1 MKTVRGL
8 ILGVLLLAGT
18 IVFAQDAACPIFVRE
33 ALDLV
38 DQRCDGT
45 DRNQACYGYANIEAE
60 PQDDVTI
67 LQFESPGDIEDLA
80 LIKALQTSA
89 LAVPDEWGVALL
101 RVQAN
106 LPDSL
111 PGQNVTILLFG
122 NVRIED
128 ARTSEDETAR
138 PMQAFYFQTGVGESP
153 CLEAPQDGI
162 LVQTPEGAGRIELT
176 VNNAVIDLGSTAF
189 LQADPGVQMRVAVLE
204 GDGII
209 TTAEATVDIPAGQ
222 QALLDL
228 DEDGLVLGPVAV
240 EPYDPQEFQALPIDV
255 LPRQIEIE
263 VAVETTSG
271 GSAVSPLEPGSYS
284 GTVAGGSVSCAGQ
297 PPIDLP
303 LEAAAAYGGGLD
315 FGEWDIAPS
324 NRAGVVFYMN
334 GVIAMSDNGDGT
346 YSGSFSFMGPTM
358 DFLITPTSPTS
369 AEMSYTMSAEGCTVI
384 FTATIQKAG
393 GR

>member
-1 MKTVRGL
+1 MKTVRGVM
-8 ILGVLLLAGT
+8 LGIVLLING
-18 IVFAQDAACPIFVRE
+18 IVFAQDAVCPIFVRE

-60 PQDDVTI
+60 PQEDVTI

-106 LPDSL
+106 LPNSL

-128 ARTSEDETAR
+128 ARTPEDEAAR

-189 LQADPGVQMRVAVLE
+189 LQAGPEAQMRVAVLE

-209 TTAEATVDIPAGQ
+209 TTDESTVDIPAGQ

-228 DEDGLVLGPVAV
+228 DEDGLAFGPVAV
-240 EPYDPQEFQALPIDV
+240 EPYDPEEFKALPIQV
-255 LPRQIEIE
+255 LPREIVIESNS
-263 VAVETTSG
+263 SG
-271 GSAVSPLEPGSYS
+271 PAVSPLEFGSYN
-284 GTVAGGSVSCAGQ
+284 GTVTGGSVSCPGQ
-297 PPIDLP
+297 PTFEIP
-303 LEAAAAYGGGLD
+303 LQAAAASGSDLGISD
-315 FGEWDIAPS
+315 WIIAPS
-324 NRAGVVFYMN
+324 DQADIAFLMYEA
-334 GVIAMSDNGDGT
+334 IAMRDNGDGSF
-346 YSGSFSFMGPTM
+346 SGSFSMM
-358 DFLITPTSPTS
+358 DQSFEFLITPTSDTS
-369 AEMSYTMSAEGCTVI
+369 AEMSYTASAEGCTIV

>member
-1 MKTVRGL
+1 MKAVRGVM
-8 ILGVLLLAGT
+8 LGIVLLING
-18 IVFAQDAACPIFVRE
+18 IISAQDAACPIFVRE

-60 PQDDVTI
+60 PQDSVTI

-122 NVRIED
+122 NVRVED
-128 ARTSEDETAR
+128 ARNTDDETTR
-138 PMQAFYFQTGVGESP
+138 PMQAFYFQSGVGESP

-162 LVQTPEGAGRIELT
+162 LVQTPEGAGRIELS
-176 VNNAVIDLGSTAF
+176 VNNAVIDLGSSAF

-204 GDGII
+204 GDGVI
-209 TTAEATVDIPAGQ
+209 TTAESTVAVPAGQ

-228 DEDGLVLGPVAV
+228 DEDGLALGPIAV
-240 EPYDPQEFQALPIDV
+240 EPYDPEEFKALPINI
-255 LPRQIEIE
+255 LPREIE
-263 VAVETTSG
+263 VEVDSG
-271 GSAVSPLEPGSYS
+271 GTAVSPLEFGSYN
-284 GTVAGGSVSCAGQ
+284 GRVTGGSVSCPGQ
-297 PPIDLP
+297 PTFEIPMQ
-303 LEAAAAYGGGLD
+303 AAAASGSDLGISD
-315 FGEWDIAPS
+315 WIIAPS
-324 NRAGVVFYMN
+324 DQADIAFFMYEA
-334 GVIAMSDNGDGT
+334 IAMRDNGDGSF
-346 YSGSFSFMGPTM
+346 SGSFSIM
-358 DFLITPTSPTS
+358 DQSFEFLVIPTSATS
-369 AEMSYTMSAEGCTVI
+369 AEMNYTASAEGCTVV

>member
-1 MKTVRGL
+1 MKASRGL
-8 ILGVLLLAGT
+8 MLGLVLLING
-18 IVFAQDAACPIFVRE
+18 IIFAQDAACPIFVRE

-60 PQDDVTI
+60 PQEGVTI

-80 LIKALQTSA
+80 LIKALQTST

-128 ARTSEDETAR
+128 ARTPEDEAAR

-204 GDGII
+204 GDGVI
-209 TTAEATVDIPAGQ
+209 TTDEATVDIPAGQ

-240 EPYDPQEFQALPIDV
+240 EPYDPQEFQALPINA

-263 VAVETTSG
+263 VESTNG
-271 GSAVSPLEPGSYS
+271 GSAVSPLELGSYN
-284 GTVAGGSVSCAGQ
+284 GRVTGGSVSCPGQ
-297 PPIDLP
+297 PTFEIPMQ
-303 LEAAAAYGGGLD
+303 AAVAYGGDLD
-315 FGEWDIAPS
+315 FGDWEITASD
-324 NRAGVVFYMN
+324 RAGIAFYMY
-334 GVIAMSDNGDGT
+334 GVIAMSDNGGGSFSGT
-346 YSGSFSFMGPTM
+346 YSMMDQSFE
-358 DFLITPTSPTS
+358 FLITPTSVTS
-369 AEMSYTMSAEGCTVI
+369 AEMSYTLNAEGCTIV

-393 GR
+393 GS

>member
-1 MKTVRGL
+1 MKTARGL

-18 IVFAQDAACPIFVRE
+18 IVVAQDSACPIFVRE

-60 PQDDVTI
+60 PQEDVAI

-80 LIKALQTSA
+80 LIKALQTSTM
-89 LAVPDEWGVALL
+89 AVPDEWGVALL

-128 ARTSEDETAR
+128 ARTPEDEAAR

-189 LQADPGVQMRVAVLE
+189 LQAVPRAQMRVAVLE
-204 GDGII
+204 GDGVI
-209 TTAEATVDIPAGQ
+209 TTDEAIVDIPAGQ
-222 QALLDL
+222 QAMLDL

-240 EPYDPQEFQALPIDV
+240 EPYDPQEFQALPIQV
-255 LPRQIEIE
+255 LPREIQIE
-263 VAVETTSG
+263 VEAEATGS
-271 GSAVSPLEPGSYS
+271 GSAVSPLEF
-284 GTVAGGSVSCAGQ
+284 GTYTGRVTGGSVSCPGQ
-297 PPIDLP
+297 PTIELP
-303 LEAAAAYGGGLD
+303 LEAAVASGGNLD
-315 FGEWDIAPS
+315 FGDWEITPSDQADIA
-324 NRAGVVFYMN
+324 FYMY
-334 GVIAMSDNGDGT
+334 GAIAMRDNGDGT
-346 YSGSFSFMGPTM
+346 YGGNFSIMDQSL
-358 DFLITPTSPTS
+358 DFLITPTSATS
-369 AEMSYTMSAEGCTVI
+369 AEMSYTANAEGCTIV

-393 GR
+393 GK

>member
-1 MKTVRGL
+1 MKTVRGVM
-8 ILGVLLLAGT
+8 LGIVLLING
-18 IVFAQDAACPIFVRE
+18 IVFAQDAVCPIFVRE

-60 PQDDVTI
+60 PQEDVTI

-106 LPDSL
+106 LPNSL

-128 ARTSEDETAR
+128 ARTPEDEAAR

-189 LQADPGVQMRVAVLE
+189 LQAGPEAQMRVAVLE

-209 TTAEATVDIPAGQ
+209 TTDESTVDIPAGQ

-228 DEDGLVLGPVAV
+228 DEDGLAFGPVAV
-240 EPYDPQEFQALPIDV
+240 EPYDPEEFKALPIQV
-255 LPRQIEIE
+255 LPREIVIE
-263 VAVETTSG
+263 SN
-271 GSAVSPLEPGSYS
+271 GSSPAVSPLEFGSYN
-284 GTVAGGSVSCAGQ
+284 GTVTGGSVSCPGQ
-297 PPIDLP
+297 PTFEIP
-303 LEAAAAYGGGLD
+303 LQAAAASGRDLGISD
-315 FGEWDIAPS
+315 WIIAPS
-324 NRAGVVFYMN
+324 DQADIAFLMYEA
-334 GVIAMSDNGDGT
+334 IAMRDNGDGSF
-346 YSGSFSFMGPTM
+346 SGSFSMM
-358 DFLITPTSPTS
+358 DQSFEFLITPTSGTS
-369 AEMSYTMSAEGCTVI
+369 AEMSYTASAEGCTIV

>member
-1 MKTVRGL
+1 MKAVRGVM
-8 ILGVLLLAGT
+8 LGIVLLING
-18 IVFAQDAACPIFVRE
+18 IISAQDAACPIFVRE

-60 PQDDVTI
+60 PQDSVTI

-122 NVRIED
+122 NVRVED
-128 ARTSEDETAR
+128 ARDTDDETTR
-138 PMQAFYFQTGVGESP
+138 PMQAFYFQSGVGESP

-162 LVQTPEGAGRIELT
+162 LVQTPEGAGRIELS
-176 VNNAVIDLGSTAF
+176 VNNAVIDLGSSAF
-189 LQADPGVQMRVAVLE
+189 LQADPGAQMRVAVLE
-204 GDGII
+204 GDGVI
-209 TTAEATVDIPAGQ
+209 TTAESTVAVPAGQ

-228 DEDGLVLGPVAV
+228 DEDGLALGPIAV
-240 EPYDPQEFQALPIDV
+240 EPYDPEEFKALPINI
-255 LPRQIEIE
+255 LPREIE
-263 VAVETTSG
+263 VEVDSG
-271 GSAVSPLEPGSYS
+271 GTAVSPLEFGSYN
-284 GTVAGGSVSCAGQ
+284 GRVTGGSVSCPGQ
-297 PPIDLP
+297 PTFEIPMQ
-303 LEAAAAYGGGLD
+303 AAAAYGGDLD
-315 FGEWDIAPS
+315 FGDWEITASD
-324 NRAGVVFYMN
+324 RAGIAFYMY
-334 GVIAMSDNGDGT
+334 GVIAMSDNGDGSFSGT
-346 YSGSFSFMGPTM
+346 YSIMDQSFEFQ
-358 DFLITPTSPTS
+358 ITPTSATS
-369 AEMSYTMSAEGCTVI
+369 AEMSYTLNAEGCTII
-384 FTATIQKAG
+384 FTASLQKGG